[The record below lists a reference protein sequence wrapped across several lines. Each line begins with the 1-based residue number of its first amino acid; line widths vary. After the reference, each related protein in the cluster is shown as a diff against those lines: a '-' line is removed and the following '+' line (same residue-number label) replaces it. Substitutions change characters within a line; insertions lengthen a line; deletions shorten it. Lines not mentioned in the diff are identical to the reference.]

1 MQDAECD
8 RANMPRALFMD
19 HVFAHLLMTYGAK
32 NMVTEFAACLMVTV
46 KRHKALDLRLEVSD
60 SLLCEVS
67 SVRALIESTCC

>member
-8 RANMPRALFMD
+8 RANVPRALFMD

-46 KRHKALDLRLEVSD
+46 RHHKAFDLRLEVCD
-60 SLLCEVS
+60 SLIRELH
-67 SVRALIESTCC
+67 SV